1 MGKVDNKDVK
11 DKMIEIFGP
20 ECFIEKL
27 KLRKDD
33 KPRKYK
39 GKSISK
45 SQLKIMRSLTYH
57 HIKERCKGGKGT
69 VGNGALLTNENHA
82 WFNQQSKSEQA
93 RMNNEF
99 QKYKLRYL
107 GITAVEEGIDIEKLI
122 NDTIT
127 DRDLPKE
134 FLEGE
139 IPLEDSII
147 ERSEDVERD

>member
-1 MGKVDNKDVK
+1 MGKVDNKEAK

-39 GKSISK
+39 GKS
-45 SQLKIMRSLTYH
+45 QMKIMRSLTYH
-57 HIKERCKGGKGT
+57 HIKERCKGGKAT
-69 VGNGALLTNENHA
+69 PGNGALLSNENHA

-99 QKYKLRYL
+99 QKYKLRCL

-134 FLEGE
+134 FLDGE
-139 IPLEDSII
+139 ISLEDSVI
-147 ERSEDVERD
+147 ERGEDTER